1 LGKAIKAKQEIIVT
15 GWQPHWMFQKY
26 DLKYLKDPKKTMG
39 SEEAINTIAR
49 QGLKE
54 DKPDAYKALD
64 KFHWTKEDMSSV
76 MLDMDNGMSPK
87 KAANKWIKNHQS
99 QVDSWFK

>member
-1 LGKAIKAKQEIIVT
+1 
-15 GWQPHWMFQKY
+15 
-26 DLKYLKDPKKTMG
+26 
-39 SEEAINTIAR
+39 
-49 QGLKE
+49 
-54 DKPDAYKALD
+54 
-64 KFHWTKEDMSSV
+64 MSSV